1 MSICFLHSNNISSIT
16 CIWEDKWETR
26 FKEYQ
31 NIFLSIQG
39 MQRKKSAKLRIKMS
53 YSFGLSLSYFG

>member
-16 CIWEDKWETR
+16 CIREGKWETR